1 MSKISER
8 VEVLRAELEISA
20 ARAQGFANQAQTER
34 ERSIAIQGAILEL
47 QALEPPGEVESG
59 ITEEE
64 NTTNA
69 EVE

>member
-8 VEVLRAELEISA
+8 IKVLRGELQISVG
-20 ARAQGFANQAQTER
+20 RSTDWANQAQTER
-34 ERSIAIQGAILEL
+34 ECSIAIQGAILEL